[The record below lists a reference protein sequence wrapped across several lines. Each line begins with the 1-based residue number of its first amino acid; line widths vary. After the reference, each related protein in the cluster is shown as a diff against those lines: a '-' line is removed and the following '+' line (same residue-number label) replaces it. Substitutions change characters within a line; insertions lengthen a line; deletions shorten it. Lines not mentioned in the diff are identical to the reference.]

1 MDATELH
8 DLFRIEMHDV
18 EEPYFFESASIYTY
32 INDAQSWFCRLT
44 EGIEDARSTILALT
58 PGVEWYSTPKSMLK
72 LRAAYRLASGRAV
85 DIVNQ
90 EQAHGHGVCFNGAT
104 GPLRALVAGAEKNK
118 LRAWPVPNQIENVQ
132 LEIFR
137 LPKPVGEGDSLEI
150 DDQHHLPLLL
160 WVKHLAYGNAD
171 SEIFDRRKSEEFESK
186 FQSYCAKARAE
197 QTRSRRQVG
206 VTQYGGY

>member
-1 MDATELH
+1 
-8 DLFRIEMHDV
+8 
-18 EEPYFFESASIYTY
+18 
-32 INDAQSWFCRLT
+32 
-44 EGIEDARSTILALT
+44 
-58 PGVEWYSTPKSMLK
+58 MLK
-72 LRAAYRLASGRAV
+72 LRAAYRLASGHAV